1 MSQESQ
7 QVMDKVQVKY
17 LLKTKIYR
25 RKLKKYLVEVENF
38 NKRIYK
44 IKRPEILISGLF
56 AYSVV

>member
-1 MSQESQ
+1 
-7 QVMDKVQVKY
+7 MDKVQVKY

-56 AYSVV
+56 AL